1 MTTYKF
7 TIPNR
12 DSSIFRCDVYND
24 GSFMYHREVHMYDKN
39 LTEEINTLVLAKKM
53 GQTLDIDERDL
64 YVPTLKSPAKAIAL
78 ASQVCS
84 CFNSPFTAV

>member
-24 GSFMYHREVHMYDKN
+24 GSFIYHREVHMYDKN
-39 LTEEINTLVLAKKM
+39 LTEEMNTLVLAKKM
-53 GQTLDIDERDL
+53 AQTLDIDERDL
-64 YVPTLKSPAKAIAL
+64 YVPVRMAVTIGESTWT
-78 ASQVCS
+78 
-84 CFNSPFTAV
+84 NSKY

>member
-39 LTEEINTLVLAKKM
+39 LTDEINTLVLAKKM

-64 YVPTLKSPAKAIAL
+64 YVPVRMAVMIGESTWT
-78 ASQVCS
+78 
-84 CFNSPFTAV
+84 NSKY

>member
-24 GSFMYHREVHMYDKN
+24 GSFMYHREVHVYDKN
-39 LTEEINTLVLAKKM
+39 LTEEMNTLILAKKM
-53 GQTLDIDERDL
+53 AQTLDVDERDL
-64 YVPTLKSPAKAIAL
+64 YVPIRMAVMIGESTWT
-78 ASQVCS
+78 
-84 CFNSPFTAV
+84 NSKY

>member
-39 LTEEINTLVLAKKM
+39 ITEEINTLVLAKKM

-64 YVPTLKSPAKAIAL
+64 YVPVRMAVMIGESTWT
-78 ASQVCS
+78 
-84 CFNSPFTAV
+84 NSKY

>member
-12 DSSIFRCDVYND
+12 DSFIFRCDVYND

-39 LTEEINTLVLAKKM
+39 LTDEINTLVLAKKM

-64 YVPTLKSPAKAIAL
+64 YVPVRMAVMIGESTWT
-78 ASQVCS
+78 
-84 CFNSPFTAV
+84 NSKY

>member
-24 GSFMYHREVHMYDKN
+24 GSFMYHREVHMYDRN

-64 YVPTLKSPAKAIAL
+64 YVPVRMAVMIGESTWT
-78 ASQVCS
+78 
-84 CFNSPFTAV
+84 NSKY

>member
-24 GSFMYHREVHMYDKN
+24 GSFLYHREVHMYDKN
-39 LTEEINTLVLAKKM
+39 LTDEINTLVLAKKM
-53 GQTLDIDERDL
+53 GKTLDIDERDL
-64 YVPTLKSPAKAIAL
+64 YVPVRMAVMVGESTWS
-78 ASQVCS
+78 
-84 CFNSPFTAV
+84 NSKY

>member
-24 GSFMYHREVHMYDKN
+24 GSFLYHREVHMYDKN
-39 LTEEINTLVLAKKM
+39 LTDEINTLVLSKKM
-53 GQTLDIDERDL
+53 ATTLDIDERDL
-64 YVPTLKSPAKAIAL
+64 YMPVRMAVMIGESVWT
-78 ASQVCS
+78 
-84 CFNSPFTAV
+84 NSKY

>member
-39 LTEEINTLVLAKKM
+39 LTDEINTLVLAKKM
-53 GQTLDIDERDL
+53 GKTLDIDERDL
-64 YVPTLKSPAKAIAL
+64 YMPVRMAVMFGESTWS
-78 ASQVCS
+78 
-84 CFNSPFTAV
+84 NSKY

>member
-64 YVPTLKSPAKAIAL
+64 YIPVRMAVMIGESTWS
-78 ASQVCS
+78 
-84 CFNSPFTAV
+84 NSKY

>member
-12 DSSIFRCDVYND
+12 NSSIFRCDVYND

-39 LTEEINTLVLAKKM
+39 LTDEINTLVLAKKM

-64 YVPTLKSPAKAIAL
+64 YVPVRMAVMIGESTWT
-78 ASQVCS
+78 
-84 CFNSPFTAV
+84 NSKY

>member
-39 LTEEINTLVLAKKM
+39 LTDEINTLVLAKKM
-53 GQTLDIDERDL
+53 GKTLDIDERDL
-64 YVPTLKSPAKAIAL
+64 YMPVRMAVMIGESTWS
-78 ASQVCS
+78 
-84 CFNSPFTAV
+84 NSKY

>member
-7 TIPNR
+7 TISNR

-39 LTEEINTLVLAKKM
+39 LTDEINTLVLAKKM

-64 YVPTLKSPAKAIAL
+64 YVPVRMAVMIGESTWT
-78 ASQVCS
+78 
-84 CFNSPFTAV
+84 NSKY

>member
-39 LTEEINTLVLAKKM
+39 LTDEINTLVLAKKM
-53 GQTLDIDERDL
+53 GTTLDIDERDL
-64 YVPTLKSPAKAIAL
+64 YMPVRMAVMIGESTWT
-78 ASQVCS
+78 
-84 CFNSPFTAV
+84 NSKY

>member
-24 GSFMYHREVHMYDKN
+24 GSFLYHREVHMYDKN
-39 LTEEINTLVLAKKM
+39 LTDEINTLVLSKKM
-53 GQTLDIDERDL
+53 ATTLDIDERDL
-64 YVPTLKSPAKAIAL
+64 YMPVRMAVMIGESTWT
-78 ASQVCS
+78 
-84 CFNSPFTAV
+84 NSKY

>member
-64 YVPTLKSPAKAIAL
+64 YVPVRMAVMIGESIWT
-78 ASQVCS
+78 
-84 CFNSPFTAV
+84 NSKY

>member
-53 GQTLDIDERDL
+53 AQTLDIDERDL
-64 YVPTLKSPAKAIAL
+64 YVPVRMAVIIGESTWT
-78 ASQVCS
+78 
-84 CFNSPFTAV
+84 NSKY

>member
-39 LTEEINTLVLAKKM
+39 LTDEINTLVLAKKM
-53 GQTLDIDERDL
+53 GKTLDIDERDL
-64 YVPTLKSPAKAIAL
+64 YIPVRMAVMIGESTWS
-78 ASQVCS
+78 
-84 CFNSPFTAV
+84 NSKY

>member
-12 DSSIFRCDVYND
+12 NSSIFRCDVYND

-39 LTEEINTLVLAKKM
+39 LTDEINTLVLAKKM
-53 GQTLDIDERDL
+53 GKTLDIDERDL
-64 YVPTLKSPAKAIAL
+64 YVPVRMAVMIGESTWS
-78 ASQVCS
+78 
-84 CFNSPFTAV
+84 NSKY

>member
-53 GQTLDIDERDL
+53 AQTLDIDERDL
-64 YVPTLKSPAKAIAL
+64 YVPVRMAVMIGESTWT
-78 ASQVCS
+78 
-84 CFNSPFTAV
+84 NSKY

>member
-12 DSSIFRCDVYND
+12 NSSIFRCDVYND

-39 LTEEINTLVLAKKM
+39 LTDEINTLVLAKKM
-53 GQTLDIDERDL
+53 GKTLDIDERDL
-64 YVPTLKSPAKAIAL
+64 YVPVRMAVMIGESTWS
-78 ASQVCS
+78 
-84 CFNSPFTAV
+84 NSKH

>member
-12 DSSIFRCDVYND
+12 DSSIFRCDVYNN

-39 LTEEINTLVLAKKM
+39 LTDEINTLVLAKKM
-53 GQTLDIDERDL
+53 GKTLDIDERDL
-64 YVPTLKSPAKAIAL
+64 YMPVRMAVMIGESTWS
-78 ASQVCS
+78 
-84 CFNSPFTAV
+84 NSKY

>member
-24 GSFMYHREVHMYDKN
+24 GSFMYHREAHMYDKN

-64 YVPTLKSPAKAIAL
+64 YVPVRMAVMIGESTWT
-78 ASQVCS
+78 
-84 CFNSPFTAV
+84 NSKY

>member
-53 GQTLDIDERDL
+53 AQTLEIDERDL
-64 YVPTLKSPAKAIAL
+64 YVPVRMAVMIGESTWT
-78 ASQVCS
+78 
-84 CFNSPFTAV
+84 NSKY

>member
-1 MTTYKF
+1 MNTYKF
-7 TIPNR
+7 SIPNR

-39 LTEEINTLVLAKKM
+39 LTDEINTLVLAKKM

-64 YVPTLKSPAKAIAL
+64 YVPVRMAVMIGESTWT
-78 ASQVCS
+78 
-84 CFNSPFTAV
+84 NSKY

>member
-24 GSFMYHREVHMYDKN
+24 GSFMHHREVHMYDKN
-39 LTEEINTLVLAKKM
+39 LTEEINTLVLSKKM

-64 YVPTLKSPAKAIAL
+64 YVP
-78 ASQVCS
+78 VRM
-84 CFNSPFTAV
+84 AVMIGESTWVDTKY

>member
-12 DSSIFRCDVYND
+12 DSSIFRCDVYDD
-24 GSFMYHREVHMYDKN
+24 GSFMYHREVHVYDKN

-53 GQTLDIDERDL
+53 ASTLDLDERDL
-64 YVPTLKSPAKAIAL
+64 YVPVRMAVVIGESTWT
-78 ASQVCS
+78 
-84 CFNSPFTAV
+84 NSKY

>member
-53 GQTLDIDERDL
+53 VQTLDIDERDL
-64 YVPTLKSPAKAIAL
+64 YVPVRMAVMIGESTWT
-78 ASQVCS
+78 
-84 CFNSPFTAV
+84 NSKY

>member
-24 GSFMYHREVHMYDKN
+24 GSFIYHREVHTYDKN
-39 LTEEINTLVLAKKM
+39 LTEEMNTLVLAKKM
-53 GQTLDIDERDL
+53 AQTLDIDERDL
-64 YVPTLKSPAKAIAL
+64 YVPVRMAVTIGESTWT
-78 ASQVCS
+78 
-84 CFNSPFTAV
+84 NSKY

>member
-39 LTEEINTLVLAKKM
+39 LTDEINTLVLAKKM

-64 YVPTLKSPAKAIAL
+64 YVPVRMAIMIGE
-78 ASQVCS
+78 STWT
-84 CFNSPFTAV
+84 NSKY

>member
-39 LTEEINTLVLAKKM
+39 LTEEMNTLILAKKM
-53 GQTLDIDERDL
+53 AQTLDIDERDL
-64 YVPTLKSPAKAIAL
+64 YVPVRMAVTIGESTWN
-78 ASQVCS
+78 
-84 CFNSPFTAV
+84 NSKY

>member
-24 GSFMYHREVHMYDKN
+24 GSFMYHREVHMYDKT

-53 GQTLDIDERDL
+53 AQTLDIDERDL
-64 YVPTLKSPAKAIAL
+64 YVPVRMAVMIGESTWT
-78 ASQVCS
+78 
-84 CFNSPFTAV
+84 NSKY

>member
-64 YVPTLKSPAKAIAL
+64 YVPVRMAVMIGESTWTNSKYRNQFSLK
-78 ASQVCS
+78 
-84 CFNSPFTAV
+84 